1 MALPHF
7 VIPFGEKK
15 GGRGE
20 TYNHYR
26 GQHLLAV
33 KIFRGEVTPLI
44 S

>member
-1 MALPHF
+1 MTLPHV
-7 VIPFGEKK
+7 VIPFEEKK
-15 GGRGE
+15 RGGE